1 MARRK
6 RKRAVDAAALERLLD
21 FWLLLNYAVAA
32 AVADPWLM
40 LVARM
45 ELGEASTVASGYMGK
60 QICLECPN
68 LSKL

>member
-45 ELGEASTVASGYMGK
+45 ELGEASTVA
-60 QICLECPN
+60 
-68 LSKL
+68 